1 MKIQDKE
8 ITNNDL
14 RQQHL
19 RKTKQK
25 GPRLRQTQ
33 LVVDG
38 RETGTARLPHSE
50 VSLGYRVRPVSYK

>member
-8 ITNNDL
+8 ITNND
-14 RQQHL
+14 L

-50 VSLGYRVRPVSYK
+50 ASLG